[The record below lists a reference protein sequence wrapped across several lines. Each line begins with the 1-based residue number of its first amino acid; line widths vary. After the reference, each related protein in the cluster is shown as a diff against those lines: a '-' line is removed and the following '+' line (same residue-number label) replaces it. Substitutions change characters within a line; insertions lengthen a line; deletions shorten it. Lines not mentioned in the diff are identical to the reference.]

1 MFDCNFLISV
11 PRYQIWRL
19 ITSGLFLG
27 GFSFGF
33 VMQLYFF
40 TNFGSKLESHQ
51 RFSQTPGDY
60 VYFLILIS
68 ALVSL
73 ASLLTAWPRGY
84 PLTGPSTI
92 FAIIYYWSRC
102 EPESRLSIWGFEVKG
117 YQLPFALIFITLL
130 MGGDVWKDIVG
141 LAAGHLYYFLRDV
154 VPVAYKID
162 LVRTPLFIQKLASRI
177 SSTQS
182 GARPAAAPAP
192 QNRFFVGRGVRLGGN

>member
-1 MFDCNFLISV
+1 MS
-11 PRYQIWRL
+11 RYQIWRL

-51 RFSQTPGDY
+51 RFTQSPGDY
-60 VYFLILIS
+60 VYFLVIIS
-68 ALVSL
+68 TFVAI
-73 ASLLTAWPRGY
+73 ASLLASWPRGY

-102 EPESRLSIWGFEVKG
+102 EPEARLSIWGFEVKG

-130 MGGDVWKDIVG
+130 MGGDVWRDIVG
-141 LAAGHLYYFLRDV
+141 LAAGHFYYFLKDV
-154 VPVAYKID
+154 VPIAYKVD
-162 LVRTPLFIQKLASRI
+162 LVRTPAFIQKLASRI
-177 SSTQS
+177 SSSQ
-182 GARPAAAPAP
+182 RPAQAVPGP
-192 QNRFFVGRGVRLGGN
+192 QPRRFFVGQGVRLGGN